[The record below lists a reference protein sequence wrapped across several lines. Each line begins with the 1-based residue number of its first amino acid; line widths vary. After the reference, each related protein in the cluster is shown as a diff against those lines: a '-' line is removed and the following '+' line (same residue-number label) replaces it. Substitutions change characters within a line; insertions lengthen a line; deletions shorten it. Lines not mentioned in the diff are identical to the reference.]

1 MSQLGPV
8 GCLTVSIL
16 PCFTRTK
23 QRKKISDLNLSDVGS
38 VNVRAIMSEYSA
50 SYFHQ
55 KNDTLIKH
63 KNGDIVIEEKK
74 EHMLWR
80 TV

>member
-1 MSQLGPV
+1 MSQLGPI

-16 PCFTRTK
+16 PCFTK
-23 QRKKISDLNLSDVGS
+23 IKRKKISDPNLSDVGS
-38 VNVRAIMSEYSA
+38 VNAPAIMSDYSA

-63 KNGDIVIEEKK
+63 KNGDIVIKEKK
-74 EHMLWR
+74 EHMLWG